1 MQSIDRAMGVI
12 KILVSNPSEEGMSI
26 TELSNECGLPVS
38 SMHRVLKS
46 MSQHGMIQQDSAT
59 KRYNLGNI
67 WLEYGLHMYDT
78 MDYTSK
84 IRPELVRLTDETE
97 ESVYLSQPM
106 GLESLIIERIDNEKH
121 AIRVYD
127 KLGSRIPMH
136 IGAAN
141 KSMLAYM
148 PTGEVKKIFNQ
159 SVPKEEQAAFWKLL
173 ETVKEQGYAI
183 SHGERTEGTTGVG
196 APILNHFGQVQGAVS
211 VGVVSYNLTEERLE
225 FLTHNVRETGRRI
238 SAKLGYSELQERRY
252 RS

>member
-1 MQSIDRAMGVI
+1 MQSIDRAMGVV
-12 KILVSNPSEEGMSI
+12 KILVTKSTEEGMAI
-26 TELSNECGLPVS
+26 TELSHECGLPVS

-46 MSQHGMIQQDSAT
+46 MSQHGMIQQDPKT

-78 MDYTSK
+78 MDYISK
-84 IRPELVRLTDETE
+84 IRPELLRLVEETE

-106 GLESLIIERIDNEKH
+106 GPEALITERIDNEKH

-141 KSMLAYM
+141 KSMLAHM
-148 PTGEVKKIFNQ
+148 PTGEVKKVLNQ
-159 SVPKEEQAAFWKLL
+159 YLPKEEQPAFWSLL
-173 ETVKEQGYAI
+173 EIVKEQGYAV
-183 SHGERTEGTTGVG
+183 SHGERTEGTTAVG

-211 VGVVSYNLTEERLE
+211 IGVVSYNLTEERLD
-225 FLTHNVRETGRRI
+225 FLINSVRETGRRI
-238 SAKLGYSELQERRY
+238 SSRLGYTEMQKIRLNS
-252 RS
+252 

>member
-12 KILVSNPSEEGMSI
+12 KILVANSSENGMSI

-46 MSQHGMIQQDSAT
+46 MSQHGMIQQNPAT

-84 IRPELVRLTDETE
+84 IRPELVRLSDETE

-106 GLESLIIERIDNEKH
+106 GSEALIIERIDNEKH

-141 KSMLAYM
+141 KSMLAHM
-148 PTGEVKKIFNQ
+148 PTGEVKKILNQ
-159 SVPKEEQAAFWKLL
+159 YVPKEEQAAFWNLL
-173 ETVKEQGYAI
+173 ETIKEQGCVI
-183 SHGERTEGTTGVG
+183 SHGERTEGTIGIG

-211 VGVVSYNLTEERLE
+211 VGVVSFNLTEERLDY
-225 FLTHNVRETGRRI
+225 LVSSVRETGQRI
-238 SAKLGYSELQERRY
+238 SLKLGYSEMQERRFK
-252 RS
+252 S

>member
-12 KILVSNPSEEGMSI
+12 KILVERAAEGGMSI

-38 SMHRVLKS
+38 SMHRLLKS
-46 MSQHGMIQQDSAT
+46 MSQHGMIQQDPKT
-59 KRYNLGNI
+59 KQYNLGNI

-84 IRPELVRLTDETE
+84 IRPELVRLSDETE

-106 GLESLIIERIDNEKH
+106 GSEALIIERIDNEKH

-141 KSMLAYM
+141 KSMLAHM
-148 PTGEVKKIFNQ
+148 PVGGVKKILNQ
-159 SVPKEEQAAFWKLL
+159 FVPKDEHAAFWDLL
-173 ETVKEQGYAI
+173 EKIKEQGFAI
-183 SHGERTEGTTGVG
+183 SHGERTEGTVG
-196 APILNHFGQVQGAVS
+196 IGASILNHFGQVQGAVS
-211 VGVVSYNLTEERLE
+211 VGVISYNLTDERLT
-225 FLTHNVRETGRRI
+225 FLSERVRETGRRI
-238 SAKLGYSELQERRY
+238 SAKMGYSDTLERRFMN
-252 RS
+252 